1 MAKKKATTK
10 KKKKKSGD
18 FHAQTVLF
26 KWALNQFGVESLPQF
41 RERFQISP
49 ETKTGVNPRTG
60 NHHAYEAIV
69 NSLAA
74 TTGTVLSP
82 AKLREYEQNI
92 LDHTLEMN
100 EARQKH
106 SEPQVQWQYFQY
118 LALLLSELY
127 FDRYFD
133 DAEALRDELNNFIAD
148 HNAKDE
154 ANQVDPYPGEDTA
167 REELSRLAFWCATGS
182 GKTLLMHM
190 HVRQFRHYH
199 KQAVAAGTWTGLKHV
214 LLVTPNSGLSKQ
226 HEKEFTWSGFE
237 AEAGGE
243 NPANLFTGT
252 IKRDITILEIT
263 KFQDKQGPT
272 TLATESFD
280 GTNLVLV
287 DEGHRGVKNEDSAWV
302 KRRDRLARGGFTIEY
317 SATFKEAI
325 TDESARNRYARSILA
340 DYAYR
345 HFYRDGFGKDFS
357 IFNLDEA
364 NQQRRYLTMA
374 LLLFYQQIKV
384 WRDAG
389 GAEAGGGKLG
399 PFGIEKPLWVFVG
412 HTVVGKVS
420 NNEDKESVSDV
431 VKVLRFM
438 AEFLESPDQAK
449 ADLKSLL
456 TEGFSSGT
464 GTNIRNVLENRM
476 PAIEDKGDVET
487 RATDTWA
494 GILKEV
500 FQAPGGGTL
509 GVQLKK
515 EACGELAVMVGEHLP
530 FGVVNVGD
538 PAAVRDAC
546 EKIGIV
552 VHPEDDGKSSLFE
565 DIDKPDSSINLLVG
579 SRKFTEGWNSYRVS
593 SIGLM
598 HLGKSEGTQI
608 IQLFGRGVRLRGY
621 QGCMRRSSVIAEKP
635 DSSPK
640 HLRVLET
647 LQVFGVKASY
657 IGKFRDW
664 IRDEVPEALDK
675 EVWTLPVYR
684 TLPDHK
690 LKTIRLK
697 DTIDGVQVKWRK
709 AFDQLGPIVVLRPP
723 NPEAN
728 KRERWL
734 VKNRVRLNWLPKVQG
749 IVGSDRQITTSVGD
763 QVNAEPKKFTPLHVR
778 FLDLHELLFAIERFK
793 AQKGL
798 DRLHADIDGIRDL
811 LLADNWYELLAA
823 DSDLDLRRVSNRG
836 QWQRIAQQLITQYA
850 QKLYDYTRQLWESP
864 YLEVAEIKED
874 DDALNEPWTIETTA
888 DSQGDIHAIG
898 DMVTEL
904 NKAIEEDKCAKRDFA
919 SFHIRTVVFQGHVYQ
934 PLFHIGKK
942 AVVRLSPVG
951 LNDSEAD
958 FVESLAAWCESNPG
972 REVFLLRNKAV
983 TGLGFFQAGNFFPDF
998 LLWVQTED
1006 AQHLAFVDPK
1016 GLHNLDK
1023 GDPKIRFG
1031 IDEIPLIQKITALQA
1046 SELKLH
1052 AFIVS
1057 DTPYSKLNWTNDDGS
1072 LVAKSALED
1081 MGVLF
1086 QEDGGATY
1094 IAKLMDRI
1102 LDATTIPS

>member
-10 KKKKKSGD
+10 KKNKSGD

-26 KWALNQFGVESLPQF
+26 KWALSQFGVESLPQF

-69 NSLAA
+69 NALPA
-74 TTGTVLSP
+74 TTGSVLSL
-82 AKLREYEQNI
+82 AKLSEYEQNI
-92 LDHTLEMN
+92 LDHTRQIN

-106 SEPQVQWQYFQY
+106 GQPLVHWQYFQY

-133 DAEALRDELNNFIAD
+133 DAEALRDELNAFIWQ
-148 HNAKDE
+148 HNAADE
-154 ANQVDPYPGEDTA
+154 DNRVEPYPGEDTA

-199 KQAVAAGTWTGLKHV
+199 KQAVMAGTWPGLDQV

-252 IKRDITILEIT
+252 VKRDVTILEIT

-287 DEGHRGVKNEDSAWV
+287 DEGHRGVKTEDSAWV

-364 NQQRRYLTMA
+364 SQQRRYLTMA

-384 WRDAG
+384 WREAG
-389 GAEAGGGKLG
+389 GAAAGGGGLG

-431 VKVLRFM
+431 VKVLRFL
-438 AEFLESPDQAK
+438 AEFLDNPDQAK
-449 ADLKSLL
+449 ADLKDLL
-456 TEGFSSGT
+456 TNGFSAGT
-464 GTNIRNVLENRM
+464 GTNVRNVLENRL
-476 PAIEDKGDVET
+476 PAIEDKGDVEK

-509 GVQLKK
+509 GVQLKS
-515 EACGELAVMVGEHLP
+515 ALSGELAVMVGEHLP

-552 VHPEDDGKSSLFE
+552 IHPEDDGKTSLFE
-565 DIDKPDSSINLLVG
+565 AIDKPDSTINLLVG

-635 DSSPK
+635 AVIPK

-675 EVWTLPVYR
+675 QIWTLPVYR

-690 LKTIRLK
+690 LKTIRLR
-697 DTIDGVQVKWRK
+697 DTIDGVLVKGRK
-709 AFDQLGPIVVLRPP
+709 AFDQIGPIVVLRPP
-723 NPEAN
+723 NPGAN

-734 VKNRVRLNWLPKVQG
+734 VKNPVRINWLPKVQG

-763 QVNAEPKKFTPLHVR
+763 QVAPQPKKLTPLHVQ
-778 FLDLHELLFAIERFK
+778 FLDLHELLFGLERFK

-798 DRLHADIDGIRDL
+798 DRLHADIDGIREL
-811 LLADNWYELLAA
+811 LRADNWYQLLAA
-823 DSDLDLRRVSNRG
+823 DSDLDVRRVSNRG
-836 QWQRIAQQLITQYA
+836 QWQRIAQQLVNQYA
-850 QKLYDYTRQLWESP
+850 QKLHDYTRQLWESP
-864 YLEVAEIKED
+864 YLEVAEIGEN
-874 DDALNEPWTIETTA
+874 DDALNEPWTVETTA
-888 DSQGDIHAIG
+888 ESQGDVTAIAS
-898 DMVTEL
+898 MVTEL
-904 NKAIEEDKCAKRDFA
+904 NEAIEKDKLAKREFA
-919 SFHIRTVVFQGHVYQ
+919 TFHIRTVVFGGHVYQ

-942 AVVRLSPVG
+942 AVIRLSPVG

-958 FVESLAAWCESNPG
+958 FVESLATWCETNPG

-983 TGLGFFQAGNFFPDF
+983 TGLGFFQAGKFFPDF

-1031 IDEIPLIQKITALQA
+1031 LDEIPMIQKITTPQA
-1046 SELKLH
+1046 PELKLH

-1057 DTPYSKLNWTNDDGS
+1057 DTPYSKLNWTDDSGR
-1072 LVAKSALED
+1072 LVSKGALED

-1086 QEDGGATY
+1086 QEDGGAAY
-1094 IAKLMDRI
+1094 ISKLMNSI
-1102 LDATTIPS
+1102 LDESSVPS